1 MADLSRRKLLRGA
14 VAGAALIPLVQ
25 LDTRSAYADH
35 HENMVTAD
43 DPTAKALQYVE
54 DATTANRMDKAG
66 VAAAEQNCASCAL
79 YMGEGETAPCTLFQ
93 GRYVK
98 GTGWCT
104 AWVPKG

>member
-1 MADLSRRKLLRGA
+1 MADLSRRNLLRGA

-25 LDTRSAYADH
+25 LDTRSAAAA
-35 HENMVTAD
+35 EMVTPD

-66 VAAAEQNCASCAL
+66 VAAADQMCSSCAL
-79 YMGEGETAPCTLFQ
+79 YQGDGETAPCTLFQ
-93 GRYVK
+93 NRIVK
-98 GTGWCT
+98 GAGWCT

>member
-14 VAGAALIPLVQ
+14 VASAALIPLVHV
-25 LDTRSAYADH
+25 DTRRAFADH
-35 HENMVTAD
+35 HENMVTTD
-43 DPTAKALQYVE
+43 DPTAQALQYVE

-66 VAAAEQNCASCAL
+66 VAAADQMCSTCAL
-79 YMGEGETAPCTLFQ
+79 YTGEGETAPCTLFQ